1 MPTNWGAIAPA
12 GPRRDYMKGQPNKEK
27 TIAYC
32 RYYKHLGALSKTMVK
47 QHECIQKN
55 CKYFEKNLD
64 NPYWQRRSAY
74 TANKKREKK
83 LRKFIEW
90 RDQRGTKEVTGNL
103 LTVSSS
109 DINTDMSSML
119 EFFNSLEVFHVYVF
133 YQERLMRMRHLG
145 GFYGMDI
152 AMQKTMENIRN
163 EKWEYVVIVSETRE
177 PIGFRVLEKNRNLV
191 EVDLTWGRLYPALRH
206 LAEENFFVDIRKEA

>member
-12 GPRRDYMKGQPNKEK
+12 ASRRDFMKGQPNKEK

-32 RYYKHLGALSKTMVK
+32 RYYKHLGALSKTMVR

-64 NPYWQRRSAY
+64 NSYWRGKSAY

-109 DINTDMSSML
+109 DINTDMSTML

-133 YQERLMRMRHLG
+133 YKERLMRMRHLG
-145 GFYGMDI
+145 GYYGMDI
-152 AMQKTMENIRN
+152 AMQKTLESIRN
-163 EKWEYVVIVSETRE
+163 ARGEYVVIVREKSESV
-177 PIGFRVLEKNRNLV
+177 GYRVLEKNRNLV
-191 EVDLTWGRLYPALRH
+191 EVDLTWGQLYPVLRR
-206 LAEENFFVDIRKEA
+206 LAEENYFVDSRKEG

>member
-27 TIAYC
+27 TIA
-32 RYYKHLGALSKTMVK
+32 
-47 QHECIQKN
+47 
-55 CKYFEKNLD
+55 
-64 NPYWQRRSAY
+64 
-74 TANKKREKK
+74 
-83 LRKFIEW
+83 
-90 RDQRGTKEVTGNL
+90 
-103 LTVSSS
+103 
-109 DINTDMSSML
+109 
-119 EFFNSLEVFHVYVF
+119 YVF

-163 EKWEYVVIVSETRE
+163 EKGEYVVIVSETRE